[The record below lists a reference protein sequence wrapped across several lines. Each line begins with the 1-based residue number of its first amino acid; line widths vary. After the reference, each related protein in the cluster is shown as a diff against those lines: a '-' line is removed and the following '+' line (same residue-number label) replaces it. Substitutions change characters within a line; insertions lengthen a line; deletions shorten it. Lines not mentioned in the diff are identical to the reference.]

1 MINYSEK
8 AGENFKKG
16 YNCSQSVFL
25 TFAKELGLED
35 EMALKL
41 DAYFRATNY
50 LSVGQLYLLDNHH
63 HRNAYSF
70 HGLSIAKSNND
81 GCKLYITVIIDI
93 IIQSKL
99 FISALPF
106 PKFIVFN
113 FDYLR
118 EDSRLPSR

>member
-1 MINYSEK
+1 MNAS
-8 AGENFKKG
+8 
-16 YNCSQSVFL
+16 
-25 TFAKELGLED
+25 
-35 EMALKL
+35 
-41 DAYFRATNY
+41 
-50 LSVGQLYLLDNHH
+50 LYLLDNHH

-106 PKFIVFN
+106 PKFTVPD

-118 EDSRLPSR
+118 EDSQLPSRGECTIFAVIVIYLREGSDNS